1 MPFLSRRGLTL
12 LGVFCLVPL
21 LNFPLALISSRTLF
35 ARDIG
40 MVWAPQVEAIVQQVG
55 RGEMPYFDAH
65 RAFGQPLFADPR
77 AEVLY
82 PPAWI
87 HWILPMET
95 SYPIFC
101 ALHLV
106 IAALG
111 AARLARRLI
120 PGATL
125 PAQAAA
131 GLIYAAG
138 GPLLSLVSHWH
149 HLAAAA
155 WMPWILERAEG
166 RPDGRTPWL
175 SLPALVALQV
185 FAGSPDYSFLTFVL
199 CFLGLTLSDRSRADR
214 GRALAALSLGVLLG
228 AVQLLPSLVFARAAA
243 RDPHL
248 IGWAVAPLHPALTVE
263 TALPVRVETWPLLPD
278 MRNRLLYGAQIWMFS
293 HYLGLS
299 AGALAFLGFSRAG
312 QATRRFALGSIVV
325 GLGFAW
331 GIRNEWLQAAVSHVP
346 LVSGLRFPTKHL
358 AAASL
363 GLSILAACAITSA
376 ALWTAR
382 ERKRI
387 LIAAAFAIAACAL
400 LFYEATDPKAPLDGH
415 ALIRP
420 LLACVALFGIL
431 RLGGAPSRGW
441 LVAGLVAMDLLSAH
455 TSVNPTTPAS
465 FFKDRPPLTAM
476 IPRGSRLYTSDYSI
490 QLRTLPTR
498 PPAGAPYALARAP
511 LGFARDEALALAA
524 TWYLNPPS
532 ASRFGYYGSFD
543 LDILDFYRAPL
554 KAAIQAFVTSRDPTF
569 VIDQLQRAS
578 VDFVV
583 TMDPEALWSSL
594 PLVTKEERFFE
605 APVRVYRVPDR
616 WPRVRLEDGSG
627 SRMAPLPRVL
637 EIRDGRVLAEVDAP
651 ETARLVVATS
661 YDQGWRARVDGIEV
675 PVLENALAFLSIPL
689 TAGHHVVEL
698 SYRPP
703 LLAPGLVVSLVSGLA
718 AILLAWR
725 AKRGRLAPSP

>member
-1 MPFLSRRGLTL
+1 MPSLSRRGLAL

-21 LNFPLALISSRTLF
+21 LNFPLALICDRTLF

-40 MVWAPQVEAIVQQVG
+40 MVWAPQVEAIVEHVG
-55 RGEMPYFDAH
+55 RGEMPFFDAR

-95 SYPIFC
+95 SYPLFG

-111 AARLARRLI
+111 AGRLARRLI
-120 PGATL
+120 PGVTL
-125 PAQAAA
+125 PAEASA

-155 WMPWILERAEG
+155 WMPWIIERAEG
-166 RPDGRTPWL
+166 REDGRTPWI
-175 SLPALVALQV
+175 SLPVLVALQV

-199 CFLGLTLSDRSRADR
+199 CFLRLATRSDRSRADR
-214 GRALAALSLGVLLG
+214 GRVLGALSLGVVLG
-228 AVQLLPSLVFARAAA
+228 AVQLLPSLVFAREAA
-243 RDPHL
+243 RDPL
-248 IGWAVAPLHPALTVE
+248 PIGWAVAPLHPALTLE
-263 TALPVRVETWPLLPD
+263 TALPVRVETWPLRPD
-278 MRNRLLYGAQIWMFS
+278 TRNTLLYSAQVWMFS

-299 AGALAFLGFSRAG
+299 AWCLAFLGLSRAG
-312 QATRRFALGSIVV
+312 QATRRFALGSIVL
-325 GLGFAW
+325 GLVFAW
-331 GIRNEWLQAAVSHVP
+331 GVRSEWLQTLLGHVP

-358 AAASL
+358 AGASL
-363 GLSILAACAITSA
+363 GLAILAACGADGAGSWSVSERRRVVMGA
-376 ALWTAR
+376 AVSL
-382 ERKRI
+382 
-387 LIAAAFAIAACAL
+387 LGGFL
-400 LFYEATDPKAPLDGH
+400 LFYGVTDWEAPFDAP

-420 LLACVALFGIL
+420 ALALLALAGIL
-431 RLGGAPSRGW
+431 TQGGAPLRGF
-441 LVAGLVAMDLLSAH
+441 LIPGFVAMDLLAAHSAL
-455 TSVNPTTPAS
+455 NPTTPAS

-490 QLRTLPTR
+490 QLREPPTR
-498 PPAGAPYALARAP
+498 PPEGPRYALARTP
-511 LGFARDEALALAA
+511 LGFSREEALALAA

-554 KAAIQAFVTSRDPTF
+554 KAAIRAFVTSRDSDF
-569 VIDQLQRAS
+569 VIDRLKRGS

-583 TMDPEALWSSL
+583 TMDPEGLWRPL
-594 PLVTKEERFFE
+594 ELVTKEERFFE
-605 APVRVYRVPDR
+605 APVRVYRVSDP
-616 WPRVRLEDGSG
+616 WPRVRIEDENGALLS
-627 SRMAPLPRVL
+627 SRPRVL
-637 EIRDGRVLAEVDAP
+637 ENLGGRVRAEVDLPAP
-651 ETARLVVATS
+651 ARLVVATAF
-661 YDQGWRARVDGIEV
+661 DVGWRAAVDGINA
-675 PVLENALAFLSIPL
+675 PVLENAMAFVSIPVD
-689 TAGHHVVEL
+689 AGHHIVDL

-703 LLAPGLVVSLVSGLA
+703 LLPMGACLSALALAAAVGLA
-718 AILLAWR
+718 ARQR
-725 AKRGRLAPSP
+725 A